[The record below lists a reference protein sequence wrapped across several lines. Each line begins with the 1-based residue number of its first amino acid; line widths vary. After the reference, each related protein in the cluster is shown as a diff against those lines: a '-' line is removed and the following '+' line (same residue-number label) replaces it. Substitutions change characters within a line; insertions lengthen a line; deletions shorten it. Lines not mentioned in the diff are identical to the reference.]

1 MYRIYINEIRLFITE
16 IVPNTLKIDQFID
29 LKGLNWDTLF
39 QKAQLNKDPE
49 NWLIQT
55 EDPDFVFKQLNAS
68 LQLIEAA
75 GGLVKNTDGAYL
87 FIHRRGKW
95 DLPKGKIDDGES
107 PEIAALREVNEECG
121 IVVDQLES
129 ILAQT
134 YHIYQMHAKWILKKT
149 YWYKMQVDGLPKLS
163 PQLEEDITEAVWL
176 KKSEWEQVKS
186 NTYPLILDLLDEQ
199 LRA

>member
-16 IVPNTLKIDQFID
+16 IVPNTLKIDQFIE

-39 QKAQLNKDPE
+39 QKAQLHQDPE

-55 EDPDFVFKQLNAS
+55 EDPDFVFKQLYGT

-95 DLPKGKIDDGES
+95 DLPKGKIDDGEL
-107 PEIAALREVNEECG
+107 PDMAAMREVNEECG
-121 IVVDQLES
+121 IAVDRLGS
-129 ILAQT
+129 ILAET
-134 YHIYQMHAKWILKKT
+134 YHIYQIDANWVLKKT
-149 YWYKMQVDGLPKLS
+149 YWYEMQVDGVPHLS

-176 KKSEWEQVKS
+176 KKFELGQVKS
-186 NTYPLILDLLDEQ
+186 NTYPLILDLLDEH
-199 LRA
+199 LSD